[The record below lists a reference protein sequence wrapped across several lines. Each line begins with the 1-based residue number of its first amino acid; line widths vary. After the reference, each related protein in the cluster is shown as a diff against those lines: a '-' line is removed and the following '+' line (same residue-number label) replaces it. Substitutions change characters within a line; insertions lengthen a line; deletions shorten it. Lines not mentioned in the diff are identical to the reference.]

1 MVLWFLGTT
10 KLSRKL
16 QSPIQRPLNS
26 RIRLWQK
33 ISDIDNLEDLQEFIT
48 DGFKQVGASGKMIT
62 DSRLSLLFNITKG
75 NLGFY
80 RILLS
85 MEYKNK
91 LKKIQTSADKIIE
104 EAILECT
111 RKRKPHHIVEQ

>member
-33 ISDIDNLEDLQEFIT
+33 ISDMDNLEDLQEFIT

-62 DSRLSLLFNITKG
+62 DSRLSLLFDITKG
-75 NLGFY
+75 NLDF
-80 RILLS
+80 
-85 MEYKNK
+85 
-91 LKKIQTSADKIIE
+91 IE
-104 EAILECT
+104 
-111 RKRKPHHIVEQ
+111 